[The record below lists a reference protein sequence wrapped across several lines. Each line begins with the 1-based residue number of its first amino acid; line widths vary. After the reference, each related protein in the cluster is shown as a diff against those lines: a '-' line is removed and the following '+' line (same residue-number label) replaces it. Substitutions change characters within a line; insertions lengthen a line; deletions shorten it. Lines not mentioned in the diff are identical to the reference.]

1 MSSDR
6 FARFLPL
13 AGVLA
18 GLLLAGGL
26 TLTYSIPSSETSF
39 EETFAWWK
47 DNRGQHQI
55 SGLLLAPLVALML
68 VFFGAG
74 LAAKPPKRQPRLR
87 SWFGGVRRGDPRRCG
102 VRTHRRARRC
112 SSERSARGPSGGRLR
127 AQPTPFVRLADIQC
141 SLGGRIARHWSRRA
155 SQRNAAELACLG
167 DHRPWG
173 DTVDPIGFL
182 GSLFIP
188 PWLIVV
194 GIWLFWKSKAAVP
207 VVGLGEDEVAV
218 STS

>member
-1 MSSDR
+1 MPSDR

-13 AGVLA
+13 AGVFA

-39 EETFAWWK
+39 EETFSWWK

-68 VFFGAG
+68 IFFGAG
-74 LAAKPPKRQPRLR
+74 LQRSLR
-87 SWFGGVRRGDPRRCG
+87 SGNRDSGHGSVAFGG
-102 VRTHRRARRC
+102 A
-112 SSERSARGPSGGRLR
+112 
-127 AQPTPFVRLADIQC
+127 I
-141 SLGGRIARHWSRRA
+141 LGAAGFALIGMLEGAA
-155 SQRNAAELACLG
+155 ANAAHEGHQEAVYALSQLHSYDWLAWATIVLG
-167 DHRPWG
+167 A
-173 DTVDPIGFL
+173 TQLTPIGFL

-194 GIWLFWKSKAAVP
+194 GLWLFRRKTTAT
-207 VVGLGEDEVAV
+207 EQVAEQGDNV
-218 STS
+218 AFSTP

>member
-87 SWFGGVRRGDPRRCG
+87 SWFSGVRRSDPRRCG
-102 VRTHRRARRC
+102 VRTHR
-112 SSERSARGPSGGRLR
+112 
-127 AQPTPFVRLADIQC
+127 
-141 SLGGRIARHWSRRA
+141 
-155 SQRNAAELACLG
+155 
-167 DHRPWG
+167 
-173 DTVDPIGFL
+173 
-182 GSLFIP
+182 
-188 PWLIVV
+188 
-194 GIWLFWKSKAAVP
+194 
-207 VVGLGEDEVAV
+207 
-218 STS
+218 